1 MSDEIINGLKKNLE
15 EVPEKFLK
23 LSGEKLSSFPA
34 PGKWSKKQ
42 ILGHLCDSALNNYS
56 RFIRVQYETEPFDI
70 RGYQQNEWVE
80 YNDYQN
86 IPPEEIVRLWT
97 VLNKRIVNIIS
108 RIPADK
114 LMMKCDT
121 GEGELYELD
130 FIISDYLSHMNH
142 HLEQI
147 FG

>member
-1 MSDEIINGLKKNLE
+1 MSDEVINGLKKNLR

-23 LSGEKLSSFPA
+23 LGADAVSGSPA

-56 RFIRVQYETEPFDI
+56 RFIRVQYESEPFDI
-70 RGYQQNEWVE
+70 RRYKQDEWVE

-86 IPPEEIVRLWT
+86 VSPEEIAGLWAI
-97 VLNKRIVNIIS
+97 LNQRIVKIIS
-108 RIPADK
+108 RIPSDK
-114 LMMKCDT
+114 LSIKCDT

-142 HLEQI
+142 HLGQI